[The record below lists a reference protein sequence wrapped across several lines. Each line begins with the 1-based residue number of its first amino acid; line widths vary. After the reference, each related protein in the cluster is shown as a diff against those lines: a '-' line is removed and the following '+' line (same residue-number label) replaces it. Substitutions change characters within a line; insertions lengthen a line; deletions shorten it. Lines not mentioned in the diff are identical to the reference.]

1 MVARKRLP
9 KSEPQNCQLF
19 QILSRFERVFTH
31 KQRHMQPL
39 TRHLFLPKLLH
50 VCFKLAGTCAC
61 TVEAQS
67 CGPWKQR
74 LSNYQN
80 KSCKS
85 YAFSFNYLK
94 GKCANLNHSNIDS
107 GDQGAK
113 TSKSVIRRGDISPPK
128 ASSSTH
134 VRNTATAAA
143 NVFAGLEWLSPNLAQ
158 VQPSKN
164 IGKNGLAQNWALSSP
179 SLSQLK
185 LWKKWL
191 SPNLAQVQPSK
202 NMGKNG
208 LAQNWALSSP
218 SLAQLKHW

>member
-1 MVARKRLP
+1 MWK
-9 KSEPQNCQLF
+9 
-19 QILSRFERVFTH
+19 
-31 KQRHMQPL
+31 
-39 TRHLFLPKLLH
+39 H
-50 VCFKLAGTCAC
+50 VRPTFWL

-67 CGPWKQR
+67 CGPWNQR

-94 GKCANLNHSNIDS
+94 SKCANLNHSNIDI
-107 GDQGAK
+107 GGQGAK

-128 ASSSTH
+128 PSSSTH

-185 LWKKWL
+185 HWKKWL

-202 NMGKNG
+202 NIGKNE

-218 SLAQLKHW
+218 SPAQLKHW